1 MNRNTAAIADS
12 CSAGA
17 TGQVVTVDIAAA
29 KAIAVANPVG
39 ETERLPLLEA
49 SGRVLAAECRSSMD
63 LPPFNTSAMD
73 GYAVRSGEFL
83 GNGPWRFS
91 IADRVA
97 AGEGRLPE
105 AERGSA
111 IRIFTGAPVPG
122 GFDTVV
128 MQERCERIGDDVII
142 KEAPR
147 PGKNVRR
154 AGEDVRRLDRLAEAG
169 ETLSAQTLALLAG
182 TGIAAVEVFRKVR
195 VGLISTGSE
204 LQEPGQALGPGQIFN
219 SNRILL
225 RSMLDSC
232 RWAETVDFG
241 IVPDSRARLVEAF
254 RNAVGL
260 CDVLVTTGGVSAGEE
275 DHVSVVLKDA
285 GASLEIVKVAMRPGK
300 PVKIGLVGG
309 TLFAGLP
316 GNPNATLVT
325 FRQIALP
332 AIRTMAGLR
341 DVHPE
346 WHPAVSGF
354 DYSKKPGRTEF
365 VPVRIVGHTDSDI
378 PVVEML
384 GRGSSANLSAMAAAD
399 GIALLPPEAETVS
412 RGMPLRFEKACREF
426 SR

>member
-1 MNRNTAAIADS
+1 MNRNTAVVADS

-17 TGQVVTVDIAAA
+17 SGQVVTVDIAAA
-29 KAIAVANPVG
+29 KAIAVATPVR
-39 ETERLPLLEA
+39 ETQRVPLLEA
-49 SGRVLAAECRSSMD
+49 SGRVMAAECRSPVD
-63 LPPFNTSAMD
+63 LPPFDASAMD
-73 GYAVRSGEFL
+73 GYAVRSGEFH
-83 GNGPWRFS
+83 GNGPWRFR
-91 IADRVA
+91 IADRVT
-97 AGEGRLPE
+97 AGDGKLPE
-105 AERGSA
+105 AERGST
-111 IRIFTGAPVPG
+111 IRIFTGAPVPE

-128 MQERCERIGDDVII
+128 MQERCDRIGDEVVIA
-142 KEAPR
+142 EAPR
-147 PGKNVRR
+147 PGKNIRR
-154 AGEDVRRLDRLAEAG
+154 TGEDVRYLDRFMEPR
-169 ETLSAQTLALLAG
+169 EVLSAQALALLAG
-182 TGIAAVEVFRKVR
+182 TGIAEVEVFRKVR

-204 LQEPGQALGPGQIFN
+204 LREPGEALGPSQIFN

-254 RNAVGL
+254 KNAAGL

-275 DHVSVVLKDA
+275 DHVSAVLTDA

-300 PVKIGLVGG
+300 PLKIGLISG

-332 AIRTMAGLR
+332 AIRTMAGLK
-341 DVHPE
+341 DVNPE

-354 DYSKKPGRTEF
+354 DYAKKPGRTEF
-365 VPVRIVGHTDSDI
+365 VPVRVAGHTDVGI

-384 GRGSSANLSAMAAAD
+384 GRGSSASLSAMAAAD
-399 GIALLPPEAETVS
+399 GIALLPPEAEAIK
-412 RGMPLRFEKACREF
+412 RGIPIRFERIG
-426 SR
+426 